1 MSNKNF
7 GEPWEGKIERIREN
21 LVGGKYAPADG
32 IFPIVKEL
40 VQNAEDANARQL
52 VFALIPGLPNAIH
65 PLLRAP
71 ALLAINDG
79 VFDKENARAIR
90 EMGLSSKAADSS
102 SIGKF
107 GLGMK
112 SVFYLSEA
120 FFFVAFDENG
130 QQVDA
135 DLRSPW
141 SAHDGLHQDGLH
153 QDGLHQDWDKFDRAD
168 IDRIADHV
176 KSLAWNSRW
185 FCLWLPLRRKC
196 DLNDIDPIESYYPGD
211 MAQDELLGQ
220 RQAEQLSV
228 LIPML
233 SHLSRI
239 EFRVGDATHNV
250 HTEIRIGETS
260 TRRTSL
266 SKLKEL
272 PSGKPHLFNGEVN
285 SRVDSKAY
293 HSIYAGI
300 ELRPFELRLCA
311 LEHNDKW
318 PKRFATDKATGKSK
332 QVPEKAYS
340 HSAICFTASQ
350 CSAKKARLKLH
361 WSVFLPLGTS
371 EELLL
376 PGCEWSIDLFLHGWF
391 FPNSG
396 RTEVEGLTDDRPP
409 LDRLP
414 DSSSVRRAWNHC
426 LARCGTLP
434 LIPAA
439 LAQFVEHSKWDSTV
453 TVAVTRTLQHSP
465 LFGRFIR
472 EICRDRSWLLRLT
485 SDSRLLWQTV
495 PSTSDYFEFPEL
507 GDAIN
512 LNLLFKALPSLR
524 EQLESRVVVIRGD
537 PLLTAAKPSRWT
549 TESISELLLTAV
561 PEAIFASEALLSW
574 LTTLLDDC
582 AQQDAWK
589 QLGFELAG
597 VARGGLPVVVAD
609 HSVRLI
615 TAAKKFLARIP
626 PTLRVNLARTI
637 GDDATS
643 RELFDLVCQQPA
655 EVVWI
660 PEDCAPENSKSSG
673 TVSAKQA
680 EVVLK
685 ALAAWSQRQLSNP
698 AREKVGE
705 FAAHVIRATPEL
717 QVQELLRLAGALE
730 LFVGTNCREQKEQ
743 RLSWNDIV
751 KHQGLHALF
760 ARPSPMAKQLQDAL
774 AEESIVLISPNI
786 SRLLFGEDHEA
797 TKQCREGQLLAAL
810 SAIPKPRLTGPTQ
823 RRKLLET
830 LLGYSGGRGVAQFKD
845 CVRFVLHG
853 SPDRYGV
860 AEPLLVRSSGSSDI
874 WRRMTSIALKALGQE
889 WRLLDSAFASVLSED
904 DHREF
909 EIDVIGSPTAIT
921 LARKLI
927 SNNGSSAEFFSL
939 RPTGD
944 EYRELLHQIED
955 VDLCRR
961 LPIHEDLTGEFVSIN
976 DHSFW
981 QNDDWEVP
989 EDLAPTIRLL
999 KLNEDDATRKRQLQL
1014 AHPLDAIRLVGIVL
1028 DHQTPSTFLQIL
1040 LDALGAL
1047 DPIPADL
1054 LTKLSSAIW
1063 MPTTSA
1069 GFIKPED
1076 VIHLPEL
1083 RDGVSRLTAAHPG
1096 VYFDPESLAK
1106 DLRQHPA
1113 FDRIMLHVVPR
1124 PARALEMLGT
1134 LLQENNRNLVG
1145 RIDVSFEAWLESFRA
1160 ADADLIPQR
1169 SLLQTLYE
1177 LFPETACRTFDEL
1190 RQPIS
1195 EQRVHE
1201 LLDFLRVEHERD
1213 RSKLRQER
1221 LLCTY
1226 GKYLSTLLTPETF
1239 EERVRK
1245 MQLPTRDGTWRV
1257 AEELC
1262 CQNDGVSL
1270 QAILALTI
1278 EEAIAPFIPQSLN
1291 QDTETVPR
1299 GSGKAGLVIREPDWN
1314 VAAATQRLQDYF
1326 DSWRDMIP
1334 NEQIGGFLALL
1345 GDEPTLRDLA
1355 QQFLG
1360 HNRTVETTREKFGL
1374 PEMPTGDHTEDGPT
1388 MISKQR
1394 VVVEVVEEP
1403 IVQVPNLFGRPI
1415 EVHRNERPATL
1426 FVGYGNRANPFPHK
1440 VVDGLRVRC
1449 FRLNA
1454 INPREFTEVEL
1465 SHLLRDSAVEFIGKA
1480 YNSYKH
1486 QTCFAAT
1493 WNELTESDQLDI
1505 RITQSRIIKHG
1516 FLILDQY
1523 RLRSD
1528 PHLLRVLDQWDTADR
1543 LEADRETQGVASGRH
1558 SQRNPDRE
1566 LQMARVELRKL
1577 LESAEHHETQQR
1589 ILEAVRHLIADSYQY
1604 KPDSVP
1610 FELFQNA
1617 DDAYAELSQYF
1628 PPPHTHD
1635 LPTVILRRDGNRLV
1649 FAHFGRRINQ
1659 YPVGGEQSSRGFDN
1673 DLWKMSVLSLSN
1685 KGYAVDGPKT
1695 AVTGKFGLGFKSVFL
1710 ACDRPRLLSGRLAFE
1725 FVGGVYPRRLIGEE
1739 RHSLDKFRSSNT
1751 AEDAMAT
1758 IIEMEMRE
1766 GVEPLE
1772 VINRFARLAHLLV
1785 VFGRSVRCCR
1795 LSEEGKDDEE
1805 VRWEQPDDVPHNP
1818 GVQAGT
1824 VRPLRSFVP
1833 NATTSNVL
1841 LFKSEAGSL
1850 LFRLGARK
1858 FERFADQAPTVWVFA
1873 PTAEQLDLGFLVN
1886 GPFSLDVGRAQL
1898 ARDTQ
1903 HNEEAARR
1911 LGKQFG
1917 EQLEQLFESS
1927 QSPGSWIEV
1936 RKSLQLAADA
1946 ASFEFWDSL
1955 WDLVV
1960 IAVDK
1965 GTTLDKPADQLVRD
1979 ILWNTPDQ
1987 GAAGFYAKKKAV
1999 PTRLPGVQFERE
2011 MVSLNKVHYSL
2022 RGVLSQ
2028 DDGYAL
2034 ACVQTWPKFRDWIGD
2049 SPLVS
2054 DEKIVEPLRD
2064 RELCATLVKHI
2075 TPIDLPDVLGW
2086 ELAYRMVGVD
2096 DANRFGKLINK
2107 EFLASLRDNSER
2119 TRLKDSLKTT
2129 EFLAGDGRYHPA
2141 SRLLIGHVAP
2151 GIAESEFHDE
2161 RRRAAFAPKER
2172 VINAQYDSKGV
2183 EFFVPCR
2190 DELNATAT
2198 DMAGWVLVATDIATQ
2213 RAALEYLTT
2222 GKMGRAIQQELKQ
2235 RGMEGTWLK
2244 DLSEHPAFQDMA
2256 AAEKGGLLGL
2266 LPEGVAAE
2274 IVEEAIQKSPEVQR
2288 QLIGRSPKDIL
2299 ADISEW
2305 WRRERSWRMAD
2316 YEQKTYPNAGL
2327 RHLSDESQEN
2337 AQRRRKDWV
2346 TLFLIGLT
2354 HTMGRTVA
2362 DQHRGFL
2369 RRWEQEG
2376 SLDMIA
2382 KSERDPARWM
2392 QLVDK
2397 FLSEQF
2403 DDSKFMQWMKQFVGI
2418 YQVSRHLDDY
2428 VETFLAVDRIQR
2440 PFALTEVTNTRASAL
2455 FQRGGVDAP
2464 PLSRVLGMGQCFI
2477 MRELVRLNVISDRNA
2492 HRHCY
2497 VPAARVRRL
2506 LQLLGCEGLDTPSRR
2521 WELSPLI
2528 HRFLSQHLP
2537 GDTAPFFPEFDIPL
2551 QIIAED
2557 SLLMDKFFTT
2567 EVQFDGD
2574 DEPDPWDGDEANA
2587 ESTEAT

>member
-21 LVGGKYAPADG
+21 LVGGKYAPDDG

-52 VFALIPGLPNAIH
+52 VFALIRGLPNAIH

-79 VFDKENARAIR
+79 GFDLENARAIR

-112 SVFYLSEA
+112 SVFYLSEV

-130 QQVDA
+130 QQFDA

-141 SAHDGLHQDGLH
+141 SAEDGP
-153 QDGLHQDWDKFDRAD
+153 HQDWDKFDPAD
-168 IDRIADHV
+168 VGRIADHV

-185 FCLWLPLRRKC
+185 FCLWLPLRREC
-196 DLNDIDPIESYYPGD
+196 DLNGIAPIESYYPGE
-211 MAQDELLGQ
+211 MAQDELLGPS
-220 RQAEQLSV
+220 QAEQLSV
-228 LIPML
+228 LMPML

-250 HTEIRIGETS
+250 HTEIRVGETS

-266 SKLKEL
+266 SKFTEL

-300 ELRPFELRLCA
+300 ELRPIDERLQA
-311 LEHNDKW
+311 LAQNDKW
-318 PKRFATDKATGKSK
+318 PKRFATDKATGKSS
-332 QVPEKAYS
+332 QVPEKAHS

-371 EELLL
+371 EELPL

-396 RTEVEGLTDDRPP
+396 RTEVEGLTDDCPP
-409 LDRLP
+409 LDQLP

-426 LARCGTLP
+426 LARRGTLP

-465 LFGRFIR
+465 LFGRFSG

-495 PSTSDYFEFPEL
+495 PSTSHYFEFPEL

-524 EQLESRVVVIRGD
+524 EQLESRVVVFCGD
-537 PLLTAAKPSRWT
+537 PLLTAAEPSRWT
-549 TESISELLLTAV
+549 TESIRELLLTAV

-615 TAAKKFLARIP
+615 TAARKFLARIP

-673 TVSAKQA
+673 TVSAKQTD
-680 EVVLK
+680 VVLQ
-685 ALAAWSQRQLSNP
+685 ALAAWGRRQLSTA
-698 AREKVGE
+698 ARDTLGE
-705 FAAHVIRATPEL
+705 FAAHVIRATPEH
-717 QVQELLRLAGALE
+717 QVQELRRLAGALE

-751 KHQGLHALF
+751 KHQGLHVLF

-774 AEESIVLISPNI
+774 VEESIVLISPNI

-853 SPDRYGV
+853 SPDWYGV
-860 AEPLLVRSSGSSDI
+860 AEPLLVRSNGSSDI

-909 EIDVIGSPTAIT
+909 GIDVIGSPAAIT
-921 LARKLI
+921 LARELI
-927 SNNGSSAEFFSL
+927 SNNGSSAEFFSS

-981 QNDDWEVP
+981 QNDGWEVP

-1014 AHPLDAIRLVGIVL
+1014 AHSLDAIRLVGIVL
-1028 DHQTPSTFLQIL
+1028 DHPTPSTFLKIL
-1040 LDALGAL
+1040 LDALREL

-1054 LTKLSSAIW
+1054 LTKLSSTIW
-1063 MPTTSA
+1063 MPTTSP

-1083 RDGVSRLTAAHPG
+1083 SDGVSRLTAAHPG

-1106 DLRQHPA
+1106 EFRQHPA
-1113 FDRIMLHVVPR
+1113 FDRILLHVVPP

-1145 RIDVSFEAWLESFRA
+1145 RIDVSFQAWLESFRA

-1177 LFPETACRTFDEL
+1177 LFPETAYRTFDEL

-1239 EERVRK
+1239 EERLRK

-1262 CQNDGVSL
+1262 YQNDGVSL

-1278 EEAIAPFIPQSLN
+1278 EKAIAPFFPESLN

-1299 GSGKAGLVIREPDWN
+1299 GSGKAGLAIQEPDWN

-1326 DSWRDMIP
+1326 DSWRDVIP

-1360 HNRTVETTREKFGL
+1360 YNRTVEGTREKFGL
-1374 PEMPTGDHTEDGPT
+1374 FEMKAKAFAADERE
-1388 MISKQR
+1388 MIGKQR
-1394 VVVEVVEEP
+1394 VVIEIANDPTVRVK
-1403 IVQVPNLFGRPI
+1403 NLFGEPI
-1415 EVHRNERPATL
+1415 EVPRNERPSSIL
-1426 FVGYGNRANPFPHK
+1426 IEYGDRESVFPEQELDDCN
-1440 VVDGLRVRC
+1440 VQCL
-1449 FRLNA
+1449 RLNQ
-1454 INPREFTEVEL
+1454 IDPLTYPDREL
-1465 SHLLRDSAVEFIGKA
+1465 SDLLRTTARKFIA
-1480 YNSYKH
+1480 LTYNRIDKGMSFPK
-1486 QTCFAAT
+1486 TFDTA
-1493 WNELTESDQLDI
+1493 WEELAQSDQLDI
-1505 RITQSRIIKHG
+1505 RITQLRIIEHG

-1523 RLRSD
+1523 GLRSD
-1528 PHLLRVLDQWDTADR
+1528 PHVSRVLDQWDAAER
-1543 LEADRETQGVASGRH
+1543 LKAERETQGVASGRH
-1558 SQRNPDRE
+1558 SQRNPERE
-1566 LQMARVELRKL
+1566 LQMARAELRQL
-1577 LESAEHHETQQR
+1577 LESAEHCETQQR
-1589 ILEAVRHLIADSYQY
+1589 ILEAVRYRIHDYYQY
-1604 KPDSVP
+1604 KLHSIP

-1617 DDAYAELSQYF
+1617 DDAYAELNQFF
-1628 PPPHTHD
+1628 PRPGKQHQTND
-1635 LPTVILRRDGNRLV
+1635 LPTVILRRDGNRLA

-1659 YPVGGEQSSRGFDN
+1659 YPVGGNQSSRGFDN

-1685 KGYAVDGPKT
+1685 KGHAVDGPQT
-1695 AVTGKFGLGFKSVFL
+1695 AVTGKFGLGFKSVFH

-1739 RHSLDKFRSSNT
+1739 RHSLDEVRSS
-1751 AEDAMAT
+1751 AAAGDAMAT
-1758 IIEMEMRE
+1758 IIEMEMRD
-1766 GVEPLE
+1766 GVEPLA
-1772 VINRFARLAHLLV
+1772 VIDRFARLAHLLV

-1795 LSEEGKDDEE
+1795 LSEEGKADEE
-1805 VRWEQPDDVPHNP
+1805 VRWEQLDDVPHNP

-1824 VRPLRSFVP
+1824 VRPLRSVVP

-1858 FERFADQAPTVWVFA
+1858 FERFADQPPTVWVTA
-1873 PTAEQLDLGFLVN
+1873 PTEEQLDLGFLVN

-1898 ARDTQ
+1898 ARDPQ
-1903 HNEEAARR
+1903 QNEMAARR

-1917 EQLEQLFESS
+1917 EQLEQLFETS
-1927 QSPGSWIEV
+1927 QSPERWNEV
-1936 RKSLQLAADA
+1936 RKSLQLGADT

-1960 IAVDK
+1960 IAVAK
-1965 GTTLDKPADQLVRD
+1965 GTTRAEPADQLVRD

-1999 PTRLPGVQFERE
+1999 PSRLPGTRFERE
-2011 MVSLNKVHYSL
+2011 MVSLNNVRYSL

-2075 TPIDLPDVLGW
+2075 TPIDLPDVLER
-2086 ELAYRMVGVD
+2086 ELAHRMVGVD
-2096 DANRFGKLINK
+2096 DANRFGNLIDKKL
-2107 EFLASLRDNSER
+2107 LASLRDDAER
-2119 TRLKDSLKTT
+2119 KRLKDLLKTT
-2129 EFLAGDGRYHPA
+2129 EFLASNDHYQPA
-2141 SRLLIGHVAP
+2141 SRLLVGHQPVGAH
-2151 GIAESEFHDE
+2151 ENKYHD
-2161 RRRAAFAPKER
+2161 AER
-2172 VINAQYDSKGV
+2172 VNDF
-2183 EFFVPCR
+2183 ET
-2190 DELNATAT
+2190 TA
-2198 DMAGWVLVATDIATQ
+2198 
-2213 RAALEYLTT
+2213 
-2222 GKMGRAIQQELKQ
+2222 
-2235 RGMEGTWLK
+2235 
-2244 DLSEHPAFQDMA
+2244 
-2256 AAEKGGLLGL
+2256 
-2266 LPEGVAAE
+2266 
-2274 IVEEAIQKSPEVQR
+2274 
-2288 QLIGRSPKDIL
+2288 
-2299 ADISEW
+2299 
-2305 WRRERSWRMAD
+2305 ER
-2316 YEQKTYPNAGL
+2316 
-2327 RHLSDESQEN
+2327 
-2337 AQRRRKDWV
+2337 
-2346 TLFLIGLT
+2346 I
-2354 HTMGRTVA
+2354 
-2362 DQHRGFL
+2362 
-2369 RRWEQEG
+2369 
-2376 SLDMIA
+2376 
-2382 KSERDPARWM
+2382 
-2392 QLVDK
+2392 
-2397 FLSEQF
+2397 
-2403 DDSKFMQWMKQFVGI
+2403 
-2418 YQVSRHLDDY
+2418 
-2428 VETFLAVDRIQR
+2428 
-2440 PFALTEVTNTRASAL
+2440 
-2455 FQRGGVDAP
+2455 
-2464 PLSRVLGMGQCFI
+2464 
-2477 MRELVRLNVISDRNA
+2477 
-2492 HRHCY
+2492 
-2497 VPAARVRRL
+2497 
-2506 LQLLGCEGLDTPSRR
+2506 
-2521 WELSPLI
+2521 
-2528 HRFLSQHLP
+2528 
-2537 GDTAPFFPEFDIPL
+2537 
-2551 QIIAED
+2551 
-2557 SLLMDKFFTT
+2557 
-2567 EVQFDGD
+2567 
-2574 DEPDPWDGDEANA
+2574 
-2587 ESTEAT
+2587 